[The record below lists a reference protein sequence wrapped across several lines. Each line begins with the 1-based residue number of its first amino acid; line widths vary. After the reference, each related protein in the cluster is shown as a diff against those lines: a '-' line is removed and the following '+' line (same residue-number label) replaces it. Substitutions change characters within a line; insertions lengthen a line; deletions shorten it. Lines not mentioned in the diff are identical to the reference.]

1 MKKMPTPPS
10 QTRRF
15 NALKSRQPY
24 RAAQRIHQ
32 SKSNKHAAKYQDPAP
47 WVSPNKKTNINSFY
61 SIEEDFPTLGD
72 SKNVPQQNTEKP
84 QTTYKNKIQG
94 LFEKRREKKR
104 TIVAPGIIQ
113 WSYNDTTKVWTRK
126 EGCMQK
132 VDEIKETVEYYR
144 VLNHITNMIERWQK
158 FRDEQ
163 NELLLDSSPFCNERS
178 LLEFSDD
185 S

>member
-61 SIEEDFPTLGD
+61 SIEEHFPTLGD
-72 SKNVPQQNTEKP
+72 SKNVPQQNTMA
-84 QTTYKNKIQG
+84 I
-94 LFEKRREKKR
+94 
-104 TIVAPGIIQ
+104 
-113 WSYNDTTKVWTRK
+113 
-126 EGCMQK
+126 
-132 VDEIKETVEYYR
+132 
-144 VLNHITNMIERWQK
+144 
-158 FRDEQ
+158 
-163 NELLLDSSPFCNERS
+163 
-178 LLEFSDD
+178 
-185 S
+185 